1 MCVPITPH
9 DLLASIGASG
19 DLEELGGCVTRLS
32 PEAGIEHEVYLPK
45 LERIPDRLKHPFLVM
60 HGLDPRIHADR
71 RQIES
76 AAWIAGS
83 SPATTSGE
91 VRFGRF
97 VALWAPR
104 NNGH

>member
-1 MCVPITPH
+1 
-9 DLLASIGASG
+9 
-19 DLEELGGCVTRLS
+19 LS

-83 SPATTSGE
+83 NPATTSGA